1 MTAHAK
7 LSASSAARWMACP
20 PSANLAATMP
30 DTASS
35 YAAEGTLAHA
45 LAELLLREY
54 FVKGVGP
61 KTVEKERERLIAE
74 STWDGQPLYQP
85 EMDGHV
91 QTYVDYVK
99 SVAIGCTSPF
109 VALEKRVDFSAWV
122 PGGFGTA
129 DCIIIS
135 GDEMHIIDLKYGKG
149 VPVSTE
155 GNPQLQLYALGA
167 YDAYRMLYGIKTATL
182 HIVQPRI
189 DNISAWSL
197 SIEDLLAFGEKAHEK
212 ALLADKGEGE
222 YAAGEWCQ
230 FCPANA
236 VCRARADYNIQLAGF
251 TKLMPPTLSNNE
263 IGRYLELGR
272 DVKSWLTDLEE
283 YALSQCLAGNE
294 VAGWKAVEG
303 ISRRQ
308 WTDQDAAFKS
318 IEASGVNGAMLYER
332 KPLTLAQVEKMLG
345 KKAFGQFAEYVYKPP
360 GKPTLVAE
368 SDKRPSISNAVGP
381 EDVFEEVM
389 PQ

>member
-45 LAELLLREY
+45 LGELQLRQY
-54 FVKGVGP
+54 FTPSVDS
-61 KTVEKERERLIAE
+61 KTVQVERGRLIAE

-85 EMDGHV
+85 EMDGYV

-99 SVAIGCTSPF
+99 SIAIGCTAPF
-109 VALEKRVDFSAWV
+109 VTLEKRVDFSAWV

-149 VPVSTE
+149 VPVSAE

-167 YDAYRMLYGIKTATL
+167 YGTYHLLYGIKSATL

-230 FCPANA
+230 FCPANG

-251 TKLMPPTLSNNE
+251 TKLQPPTLSNDE

-272 DVKSWLTDLEE
+272 DVKSWLTDLED

-303 ISRRQ
+303 MSRRQ
-308 WTDQDAAFKS
+308 WTDQDAAFKA
-318 IEASGVNGAMLYER
+318 IEASGIDEAMLYER

-345 KKAFGQFAEYVYKPP
+345 KKAFGAFAEYVYKPP
-360 GKPTLVAE
+360 GKPTLVVE
-368 SDKRPSISNAVGP
+368 SDKRPAVSNAVKP
-381 EDVFEEVM
+381 EDVFEKVGE
-389 PQ
+389 